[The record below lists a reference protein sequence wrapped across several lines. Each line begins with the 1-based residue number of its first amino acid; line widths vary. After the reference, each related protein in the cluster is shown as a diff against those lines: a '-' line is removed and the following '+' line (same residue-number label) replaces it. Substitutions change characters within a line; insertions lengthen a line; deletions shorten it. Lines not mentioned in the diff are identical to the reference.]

1 MKRQLN
7 IRIDEKLLSLARA
20 KSEAKGVTLTAL
32 VEQGLKLIV
41 DETDALSDDNG
52 RIYEPDSAYIQEVVS
67 EYIHEYI
74 QPQLDSM
81 AKTIFELSQKDVI
94 NGASANKSDRPLI
107 DREDLEKLSR
117 DELRRYAHKVG
128 VSMSSQK
135 RKGELINDIL
145 AVPVQKQTQ

>member
-7 IRIDEKLLSLARA
+7 IRIDEKLLSLAKT

-41 DETDALSDDNG
+41 GETDALSDDNR
-52 RIYEPDSAYIQEVVS
+52 RIYEPDSTYIQEVVS
-67 EYIHEYI
+67 EYIHKYI

-81 AKTIFELSQKDVI
+81 AKTISELSQKDVI
-94 NGASANKSDRPLI
+94 NGASANKSDRPLT

-117 DELRRYAHKVG
+117 DDLRRYAHRVG
-128 VSMSSQK
+128 VPMSSQK
-135 RKGELINDIL
+135 RKGELVNDIL
-145 AVPVQKQTQ
+145 ALIVQKQT